1 MCREDNGCQFVI
13 VVSFCAKG
21 RQQSVPFHLNLGL
34 CRYNWFSSQMSKRM
48 FMNWVSTSAVH
59 PCASGHI
66 MLLSVVAKVVHFCAT
81 YFEIRGK
88 HPNCWELNWMCSRW
102 DIISFDVLSL
112 VVPLPTLNSRVFFVF
127 TLLLSLKNGNK
138 NGTNPNKKWRWRW
151 LLNCVEC
158 SKQWLFRKR
167 GTARRLLAHVFL
179 DFRNGKDEHL

>member
-1 MCREDNGCQFVI
+1 
-13 VVSFCAKG
+13 
-21 RQQSVPFHLNLGL
+21 
-34 CRYNWFSSQMSKRM
+34 
-48 FMNWVSTSAVH
+48 MNWVSTSAVH

-66 MLLSVVAKVVHFCAT
+66 MLLSVVAEVVHFCAT

-158 SKQWLFRKR
+158 SKQWFFRKR
-167 GTARRLLAHVFL
+167 GTARRLLAHVFFGFQERQGWTPVICGRSTYTTHTQAKTQL
-179 DFRNGKDEHL
+179 TTVLKHLAAIHSTTLKSEF